1 MARAKVVAK
10 AKTGVTVKKS
20 PVKAGSTHR
29 QHGGLP
35 TRKVILITSKIKADI
50 EKRNNNG

>member
-10 AKTGVTVKKS
+10 GKTKAIVKKS
-20 PVKAGSTHR
+20 PIKAGSTHR

-35 TRKVILITSKIKADI
+35 TRKVILITSKVKADI
-50 EKRNNNG
+50 EKRKNNG

>member
-1 MARAKVVAK
+1 MAKARFIAK
-10 AKTGVTVKKS
+10 AKTSASVKKR

>member
-10 AKTGVTVKKS
+10 GKTKASVKKK
-20 PVKAGSTHR
+20 PIKAGSTNR

-35 TRKVILITSKIKADI
+35 TQKVILITSKIKADI
-50 EKRNNNG
+50 EKRKNNG